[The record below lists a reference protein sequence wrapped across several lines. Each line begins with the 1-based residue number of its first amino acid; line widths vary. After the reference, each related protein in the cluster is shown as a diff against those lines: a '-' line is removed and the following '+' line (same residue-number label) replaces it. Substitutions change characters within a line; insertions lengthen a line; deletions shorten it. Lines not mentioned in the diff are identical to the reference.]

1 MDGRTENFPILQD
14 FVPYLAA
21 AQKAA
26 YKHIFNNKFSG
37 IDTTDWGEFFGDLV
51 GDVLDGLDPSSV
63 STTPSPSSSTG
74 D

>member
-1 MDGRTENFPILQD
+1 MIT
-14 FVPYLAA
+14 
-21 AQKAA
+21 KAA

-37 IDTTDWGEFFGDLV
+37 IDTSDWGEFFGDLV